1 MTTDDS
7 REPPRRAGP
16 IDVGLWASQLTARV
30 VEAGAAPRIFGY
42 DVQADLAPHY
52 SFGEVVLLCLSGE
65 VPSREVGRA
74 FEIALSFLAPVSV
87 AEAPAHAA
95 GLAHL
100 LGADPSGVMAGAAI
114 GLSERARHIVAQ
126 HAPLLAWLAA
136 PDAGLPDGAKAVE
149 GEPAEAVE
157 RLARALE
164 TIGVEIPLLARRPTL
179 IAGLLA
185 VLHRCGLRRPAQLEA
200 ALCMAAWPAVVAEAF
215 AVPPYAFFNYPMNL
229 PAYRYTEEPKDG

>member
-1 MTTDDS
+1 MTVDDS

-30 VEAGAAPRIFGY
+30 VEGGGAPRILGY
-42 DVQADLAPHY
+42 DVQADLARHY
-52 SFGEVVLLCLSGE
+52 SFGELVLLCLSGE
-65 VPSREVGRA
+65 VPSRGVGRA

-114 GLSERARHIVAQ
+114 GLSERARHVVAQ
-126 HAPLLAWLAA
+126 HAPVLEWLAS
-136 PDAGLPDGAKAVE
+136 PDAGLPGEAKAVD
-149 GEPAEAVE
+149 GEQADAVQ
-157 RLARALE
+157 RLAGALE
-164 TIGVEIPLLARRPTL
+164 PTGIEVPLLARRPSL
-179 IAGLLA
+179 MAGLLA
-185 VLHRCGLRRPAQLEA
+185 VLYRCGLRRPAQFEA
-200 ALCMAAWPAVVAEAF
+200 ALCMAALPAVIAEAF